1 MTESQLKVLFEYNVS
16 MQLYIQQTKQRLLTL
31 LAVILRYLWK
41 LGRMNDEQDVFDFK
55 RLEGENEEQAA
66 LDLKQFQDVQ
76 FLSIKSS

>member
-1 MTESQLKVLFEYNVS
+1 
-16 MQLYIQQTKQRLLTL
+16 MQLYIQQKKQRLLTL

>member
-1 MTESQLKVLFEYNVS
+1 
-16 MQLYIQQTKQRLLTL
+16 
-31 LAVILRYLWK
+31 
-41 LGRMNDEQDVFDFK
+41 MNDEQDVFDFK